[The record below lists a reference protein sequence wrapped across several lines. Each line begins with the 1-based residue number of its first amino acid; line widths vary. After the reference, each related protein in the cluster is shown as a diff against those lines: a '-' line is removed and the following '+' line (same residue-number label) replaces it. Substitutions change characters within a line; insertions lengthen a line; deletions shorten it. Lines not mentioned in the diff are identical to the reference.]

1 MMDDLRRELA
11 PISSAAW
18 EEIDNEAKGTLELH
32 LAGRKVA
39 DFSGPSGW
47 DTSAVGLGRV
57 NTLERQPTDGV
68 SAALR
73 AVQPLVELRAPF
85 TLSREELAALDR
97 GARDADL
104 QPVKDAARAI
114 ARAEDHAIFHG
125 YADAAIA
132 GICETAD
139 SAALTLSEDYQAY
152 PAVVTNALSILRSE
166 GIAGPYAIALGP
178 KCYKGLTRTTSQ
190 GGFPVIQHVQELL
203 DGPVIWAPAVD
214 GAVVLSLRGG
224 DFELVVGRDLSI
236 GYQHHTASSVELYI
250 VESFTFHVLTT
261 EAAVPLVYGKAK
273 K

>member
-85 TLSREELAALDR
+85 TLSREELGSGELSLAHAMVQVGLAKSGSEATR
-97 GARDADL
+97 KIKGGGAYINNKR
-104 QPVKDAARAI
+104 V
-114 ARAEDHAIFHG
+114 EDIKQKLTPEYLAS
-125 YADAAIA
+125 
-132 GICETAD
+132 ET
-139 SAALTLSEDYQAY
+139 
-152 PAVVTNALSILRSE
+152 VIVLRS
-166 GIAGPYAIALGP
+166 GKKDFGLLRF
-178 KCYKGLTRTTSQ
+178 KG
-190 GGFPVIQHVQELL
+190 
-203 DGPVIWAPAVD
+203 
-214 GAVVLSLRGG
+214 
-224 DFELVVGRDLSI
+224 
-236 GYQHHTASSVELYI
+236 
-250 VESFTFHVLTT
+250 
-261 EAAVPLVYGKAK
+261 
-273 K
+273 